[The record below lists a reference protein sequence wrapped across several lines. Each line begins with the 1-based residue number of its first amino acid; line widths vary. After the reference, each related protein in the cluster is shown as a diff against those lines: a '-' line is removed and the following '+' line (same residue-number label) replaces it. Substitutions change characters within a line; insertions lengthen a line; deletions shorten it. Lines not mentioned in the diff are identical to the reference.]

1 MHFGWQYHTPLI
13 DTAQK
18 QQHYWQWHTWVY
30 VAADAVAPACDLR
43 SSTMRCGCL
52 KTCTRILLSNYYSG
66 IAVLDVMFSG
76 LYRLKRATTKSSM
89 YKKGVVALAKAYP
102 TTLWF

>member
-30 VAADAVAPACDLR
+30 LAADAVAPACDL
-43 SSTMRCGCL
+43 
-52 KTCTRILLSNYYSG
+52 ILL
-66 IAVLDVMFSG
+66 
-76 LYRLKRATTKSSM
+76 
-89 YKKGVVALAKAYP
+89 
-102 TTLWF
+102 